1 MKVYFICYYQA
12 NAVLHK
18 FTSSFVFVWFL
29 VLFNVFNLLQAA
41 AANKRLK
48 EALARQKAVLNERNA
63 KMETC
68 DSTSI
73 GNRVR
78 VSCHVL
84 YPLSFFLSVVI

>member
-1 MKVYFICYYQA
+1 MTY
-12 NAVLHK
+12 L
-18 FTSSFVFVWFL
+18 L
-29 VLFNVFNLLQAA
+29 VILYGHQFSLLCVLQAA

-78 VSCHVL
+78 VSCPVFG
-84 YPLSFFLSVVI
+84 PLSFFCPCSYDEPFVVLFIFTLHESK